1 MKLCVLVDNNPGQR
15 NYLVAEHGFALWLD
29 IDGKQWLVDTGTSD
43 AFALNAA
50 RLGIDIAD
58 VDYLILSHGHRDHCG
73 GLDTF
78 LSLNDKAKIYISA
91 KIGSN
96 RYYSTR
102 RGVKRDISLNHSLIA
117 NNAHRFIKVCDD
129 IEISDSVKIISSFA
143 NNHPMPLANNTLLVN
158 DALDNFNHE
167 IALAITTSKGVVVIS
182 PCSHNGVINTIESC
196 SHLGEVSHYI
206 GGTHLV
212 DDFESTNELT
222 ELATKIAQHYP
233 KLTLLSGH
241 CTGEC
246 AKKTF
251 QTVLS
256 DKFIAFYTGFSQNID

>member
-29 IDGKQWLVDTGTSD
+29 IDGKQWLVDTGSSD

-143 NNHPMPLANNTLLVN
+143 NNHPMPLANNTLLAN
-158 DALDNFNHE
+158 DVLDKFSHE
-167 IALAITTSKGVVVIS
+167 IALAITTTKGIVVIS
-182 PCSHNGVINTIESC
+182 PCSHNGIINTIDTC
-196 SHLGEVSHYI
+196 SHLGEISHYI

-212 DDFESTNELT
+212 DNFESEEQLIGLALT
-222 ELATKIAQHYP
+222 LHRRYP
-233 KLTLLSGH
+233 NLTLLSGH

-246 AKKTF
+246 AKRAF
-251 QTVLS
+251 REVLRRKYL
-256 DKFIAFYTGFSQNID
+256 DFYTSFSLNID